1 MDCRAGHEMEAAS
14 RLANWARGKLLKF
27 LFALLS
33 LPGKLA
39 SIQLAS
45 QHRHLKAVPP
55 IKMRIDRRKPRHLPG
70 SRIVVSNAGAK
81 MGAPLR
87 FRAHRGNGLARAAA
101 PGRLGFRRQQP

>member
-14 RLANWARGKLLKF
+14 RLGNKARGKLLEF

-45 QHRHLKAVPP
+45 QY
-55 IKMRIDRRKPRHLPG
+55 
-70 SRIVVSNAGAK
+70 
-81 MGAPLR
+81 
-87 FRAHRGNGLARAAA
+87 
-101 PGRLGFRRQQP
+101 